1 MSTIEIREEL
11 HKYIDSSE
19 DEIIAAVFELF
30 KSYNS
35 IPKENLDEID
45 KYNQEINDAMAEYN
59 KGNYT
64 LHEDVK
70 KELGQI

>member
-45 KYNQEINDAMAEYN
+45 KYNQEINDAMA
-59 KGNYT
+59 
-64 LHEDVK
+64 
-70 KELGQI
+70 